1 MFLSFRDFALLQAV
15 SPPSNLLQSP
25 SPLPHRRRNSSL
37 PSQLVES
44 SHCHSSAA
52 RLLRSLPRLLQAA
65 CRSSSAPPLSPPP
78 CLLCIGIEPRRRR
91 SWSRNAPPPPDSPR
105 IASETMNP

>member
-1 MFLSFRDFALLQAV
+1 MFLSFRDFSLLQAV

-44 SHCHSSAA
+44 SHCHSSAK
-52 RLLRSLPRLLQAA
+52 RLLQAA
-65 CRSSSAPPLSPPP
+65 CRSSSAPPRSPPP
-78 CLLCIGIEPRRRR
+78 CLLCIGIEPRPRR

-105 IASETMNP
+105 IGSETMNP